1 MAYIE
6 HFLIMV
12 CLYITLAVSLNLV
25 IGYTGLLLLG
35 FITFNAVGAYAA
47 ALVTLPAPVGLGMSF
62 LVGVIASASLAAF
75 FGFLIGLP
83 TLKLKGDY
91 FAVASL
97 GLFYVTLSLLKNWS
111 SLTRGPLGLPGI
123 PKPSLFGYVFST
135 QYDIL
140 ALAVILMAITI
151 FVVYR
156 ITKSPFGRVL
166 TAIREDELGVKAFG
180 KNPVKYK
187 IIALMISAAIAGM
200 AGSLYAGYITFIDPN
215 TFTFTDSIFVICMVV
230 LGGLGSIR
238 GSIAGVL
245 IFSLLTE
252 GIRFLNL
259 PNETV
264 GALRL
269 MIFSVLLILLMQFK
283 PLGILGEKRLRV
295 KEID

>member
-35 FITFNAVGAYAA
+35 FITFNAVGAYAS

-62 LVGVIASASLAAF
+62 LVGVIASALVAAF

-97 GLFYVTLSLLKNWS
+97 GLFYVILSLLKNLS

-123 PKPSLFGYVFST
+123 PKPKIFGYVFST

-140 ALAVILMAITI
+140 VLAVILMVATI

-166 TAIREDELGVKAFG
+166 TAIREDEVGVKALG

-200 AGSLYAGYITFIDPN
+200 AGSLYAGYITFIDPS
-215 TFTFTDSIFVICMVV
+215 TFTFIDSVFLICMVV

-252 GIRFLNL
+252 GIRFLDL

-269 MIFSVLLILLMQFK
+269 LIYSILLILLMQFK
-283 PLGILGEKRLRV
+283 PLGILGETRMKIREV
-295 KEID
+295 D